1 MSYSQESWELRTR
14 QKGPGMT
21 RSQEAQVWSPC
32 FLSWSLGT
40 ALFLQ
45 KHKIRVAEESPGN
58 KKSGEGVCL
67 KWKFPPKILMVLT

>member
-1 MSYSQESWELRTR
+1 MLSGVLGAEDQAGRSRYDQISG
-14 QKGPGMT
+14 GPCL
-21 RSQEAQVWSPC
+21 VPC

-45 KHKIRVAEESPGN
+45 KHKVRVAEQSPGD